1 MVIGNSQEVMNF
13 KTNTGATAFIV
24 VVATFL
30 ASIVISIKNLTAKT
44 LIFGSVPNTPA
55 AAAPVAMI
63 GASDNSTGVVRQFQ
77 PLVPRSLTALFR
89 ISSLFKISVGY
100 KADIYFAPI
109 IKCLMPFLKTHRSQR
124 RVIALCHPFVPC
136 RQFFKVLAGIGMMSA
151 LVIGIP
157 NPVTAN
163 FNGVRV
169 KNLITATSADF
180 LYPTLHAIH
189 YTKNIEGCM
198 TKVGEFREALPDNAG
213 GNPEPSQGY
222 TLGRCNDYRRG
233 IVLLI
238 TGQSAHPEREE
249 IVCASSNGGKKRP
262 YTKKLKT
269 LSQIEI
275 DGATRRALR
284 NDMVKVLDSAVHAQ
298 FDAAKIRYVGTAT
311 DGGAFTT
318 NGTATATCTSQ
329 LNKYHVKAIVDY
341 LQKNMLAPPYDGNS
355 YMAIV
360 TVAAHNGLYTDVEA
374 VMQYTKYPANGEFG
388 MYYNCRF
395 VKETHILD
403 NDMGNG
409 SLYGQAFFF
418 GEETVAE
425 AVAEAEHIMFQPD
438 YVDFQR
444 NPALAWYFIGGFKI
458 MHFANPDNRIVK
470 YTSVE
475 VN

>member
-1 MVIGNSQEVMNF
+1 MSGQVYSVSSLGGYGAVPQLTAEVRDQAQPLIRFRQFDDLIDGYGGSRKGDTFNWDIIA
-13 KTNTGATAFIV
+13 NVATAGGTLVETSTIPRTNFTINQG
-24 VVATFL
+24 TG
-30 ASIVISIKNLTAKT
+30 SITEYGN
-44 LIFGSVPNTPA
+44 
-55 AAAPVAMI
+55 
-63 GASDNSTGVVRQFQ
+63 
-77 PLVPRSLTALFR
+77 
-89 ISSLFKISVGY
+89 
-100 KADIYFAPI
+100 
-109 IKCLMPFLKTHRSQR
+109 
-124 RVIALCHPFVPC
+124 
-136 RQFFKVLAGIGMMSA
+136 
-151 LVIGIP
+151 
-157 NPVTAN
+157 
-163 FNGVRV
+163 
-169 KNLITATSADF
+169 
-180 LYPTLHAIH
+180 AI
-189 YTKNIEGCM
+189 
-198 TKVGEFREALPDNAG
+198 
-213 GNPEPSQGY
+213 
-222 TLGRCNDYRRG
+222 
-233 IVLLI
+233 
-238 TGQSAHPEREE
+238 
-249 IVCASSNGGKKRP
+249 P